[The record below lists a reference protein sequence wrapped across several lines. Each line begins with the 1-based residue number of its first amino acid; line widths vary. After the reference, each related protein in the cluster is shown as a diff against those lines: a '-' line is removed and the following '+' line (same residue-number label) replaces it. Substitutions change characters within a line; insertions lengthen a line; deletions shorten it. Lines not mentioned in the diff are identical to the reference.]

1 MKAPVPFKA
10 VVPFKPVT
18 IDYYDPSSEPYER
31 RAKLLRCLAGF
42 LAMSATAA
50 ACYAWWN
57 RWGVNLFCGIAMVA
71 AIALALR
78 AWDRRS
84 LLPHRAP
91 WCVAIVAFA
100 LWTILVLANQF
111 HGRPPASDLYL
122 MASLAVC
129 CSASV
134 TGMLFEM
141 PKPSGRLV
149 QPFPECARP
158 AARP

>member
-1 MKAPVPFKA
+1 MSSL
-10 VVPFKPVT
+10 VT
-18 IDYYDPSSEPYER
+18 IDYYGPSSERYER

-42 LAMSATAA
+42 LAMSAVAA

-57 RWGVNLFCGIAMVA
+57 RWGVNFFCGIAMVA

-78 AWDRRS
+78 SCDRRS
-84 LLPHRAP
+84 RLPRRTP
-91 WCVAIVAFA
+91 WCMGIVAFA

-122 MASLAVC
+122 LAGLAVC

-134 TGMLFEM
+134 IGMLFEM
-141 PKPSGRLV
+141 PKPSERLV
-149 QPFPECARP
+149 PPFPESARA